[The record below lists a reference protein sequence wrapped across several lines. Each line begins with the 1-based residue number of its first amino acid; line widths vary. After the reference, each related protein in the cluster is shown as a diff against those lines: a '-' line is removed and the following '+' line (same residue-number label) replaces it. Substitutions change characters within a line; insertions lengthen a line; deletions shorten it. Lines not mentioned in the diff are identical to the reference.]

1 MAITEHIRIGL
12 RDIRFELMTTLMV
25 GLQEGNRRFAPVAQF
40 AVVVYSHKIK
50 QRDAPREQNMLE
62 IYQSINQSLFVSGNQ
77 SP

>member
-1 MAITEHIRIGL
+1 
-12 RDIRFELMTTLMV
+12 MV